1 MSNTY
6 TWSVTKLESFAS
18 INGLENAVGR
28 VYWNLSGTDNVNTV
42 EVNGTVD
49 LDLPDTEAFI
59 AYSSLTQEQVIE
71 WTKAKLG
78 SKLENEY
85 YQYLD
90 QKLSEIARPEATETP
105 MPWMPSE

>member
-6 TWSVTKLESFAS
+6 TWKITTLESFAD
-18 INGLENAVGR
+18 INGLENAVSR
-28 VYWNLSGTDNVNTV
+28 VYWKLLGTDEVNTV

-49 LDLPDTEAFI
+49 LDIPNSEGFI
-59 AYSSLTQEQVIE
+59 AYAELTEAQVVE

-90 QKLSEIARPEATETP
+90 QKLAESAKPASTVTP

>member
-6 TWSVTKLESFAS
+6 TWAITKLESFPS
-18 INGLENAVGR
+18 ISGLENAVSR
-28 VYWNLSGTDNVNTV
+28 VYWQLDGTDGTNTV
-42 EVNGTVD
+42 AVNGTVD
-49 LDLPDTEAFI
+49 LDLPNNEGFV
-59 AYSSLTQEQVIE
+59 AYADLTQEQVIE

-90 QKLSEIARPEATETP
+90 QKIAEIARPEATETP
-105 MPWMPSE
+105 IPWA